1 VLFDKIAFVYFFGKY
16 IYILA
21 LEMASPRNQHCAN
34 CLGTLSFPMTGI
46 SYRTL
51 STSSLTVPS
60 QTADSRQLT
69 VASIDKPSA
78 NFDLQ

>member
-34 CLGTLSFPMTGI
+34 CLGILPFPMTSI

-51 STSSLTVPS
+51 TTSSLTVPS